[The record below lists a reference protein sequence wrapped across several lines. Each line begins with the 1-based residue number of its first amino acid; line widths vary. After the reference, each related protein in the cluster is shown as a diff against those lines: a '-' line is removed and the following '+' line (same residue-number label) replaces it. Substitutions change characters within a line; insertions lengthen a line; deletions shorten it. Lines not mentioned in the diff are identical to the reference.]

1 MAGSRA
7 AALCAHGKVPVMV
20 GPGDEIPAGAGGGG
34 RLPAS
39 RANRDQVI
47 ATLKAAFVQG
57 RLTKDEFDLRVGQ
70 ALAIYAELDALTAD
84 IPAGPAVPP
93 PSQPALAPDS
103 RKLIR
108 RGSAMGAGMILLI
121 DAVFV
126 IPRAP
131 IPGVI
136 AGILLS
142 AVTAAL
148 LTGFL
153 TFLAWVIDRH
163 SGAQSAQGPPPDT
176 GGTAPGRLGPADA
189 AGLLTEIGD
198 DTPHTAEAARCRPSR
213 RPRYRARRPGIA
225 LAPGPSPASAG

>member
-1 MAGSRA
+1 MA
-7 AALCAHGKVPVMV
+7 
-20 GPGDEIPAGAGGGG
+20 GPGDEIAAGAGGGG
-34 RLPAS
+34 GLPAS
-39 RANRDQVI
+39 RADRDQVI
-47 ATLKAAFVQG
+47 ATLKTAFVQG
-57 RLTKDEFDLRVGQ
+57 RLTKDEFDLRVSQ

-84 IPAGPAVPP
+84 IPAEPAVPR
-93 PSQPALAPDS
+93 PSGPAPAPDG

-121 DAVFV
+121 DVVFV

-142 AVTAAL
+142 AVTAVL

-153 TFLAWVIDRH
+153 TLLAWVIDRH
-163 SGAQSAQGPPPDT
+163 SGAQSAQGPPPDK
-176 GGTAPGRLGPADA
+176 GGMAPGRPGSADA

-198 DTPHTAEAARCRPSR
+198 DPPHTAEAARCRPSR
-213 RPRYRARRPGIA
+213 RPRYRARRLVIA
-225 LAPGPSPASAG
+225 LAPGSSPARAG